1 MNKRFSKGLGWG
13 IIDNISGTGIN
24 FIVGILLARALSPE
38 DFSVIGV
45 SMLLVTIS
53 NIISDGGIST
63 ALVRK
68 TAPTIADF
76 NTAFTVN
83 LCTSIGVYCCLFVI
97 APYLSHGLNTP
108 ILSKVIR
115 SLGLII
121 IISALSIVPKSQ
133 LTRDINFSTQAL
145 ASSSSSILGAI
156 VALTLIYQGYGI
168 WSFVVQQIVRQTI
181 YTLVLWSVIKH
192 IPRFGFSS
200 HSARNL
206 FSFGSRLLIAGLI
219 DAFYNNV
226 YFYFLGKTYNSHHL
240 GLYSRS
246 DQFSVGLVA
255 NFSLVL
261 QRVSLPALAQI
272 KHDKIQFSENFKQL
286 YNKTTIF
293 ALLFSGFIAATSD
306 NFVLLLIGNQWKE
319 SIMIIK
325 ILAISALFQPLI
337 VLYQNVLQVY
347 GKSKLYLNIEVAR
360 KLIAIVLVSIGIAT
374 SFTFLL
380 FTFTGIALT
389 SWLLYGHYASKH
401 LNNNNLLQGAEIIF
415 KHLLPT
421 ALICFLVYKIEFATS
436 SHLVEFILQSLV
448 FMVLSTCYLLVI
460 FPTSRK
466 TIISRIS
473 F

>member
-1 MNKRFSKGLGWG
+1 MNRRFSKGLGWG

-76 NTAFTVN
+76 NTAFTIN
-83 LCTSIGVYCCLFVI
+83 LCASIGVYCCLFVI
-97 APYLSHGLNTP
+97 APYLSQGLNTP

-115 SLGLII
+115 SLGVII

-255 NFSLVL
+255 NFALVL

-389 SWLLYGHYASKH
+389 SWLLYGHYASKD

-436 SHLVEFILQSLV
+436 SHLVEFMLQSLV

-460 FPTSRK
+460 FPTFRT

>member
-1 MNKRFSKGLGWG
+1 MNRRFSKGLGWG

-45 SMLLVTIS
+45 STLLVTIS

-76 NTAFTVN
+76 NTAFTIN
-83 LCTSIGVYCCLFVI
+83 LCASIGVYCCLFVI
-97 APYLSHGLNTP
+97 APYLSQGLNTP

-115 SLGLII
+115 SLGVII

-255 NFSLVL
+255 NFALVL

-389 SWLLYGHYASKH
+389 SWLLYGHYASKD

-436 SHLVEFILQSLV
+436 SHLVEFMLQSLV

-460 FPTSRK
+460 FPTFRT

>member
-1 MNKRFSKGLGWG
+1 MNRRFSKGLGWG

-97 APYLSHGLNTP
+97 APYLSQGLNTP

-115 SLGLII
+115 SLGVII

-255 NFSLVL
+255 NFALVL

-389 SWLLYGHYASKH
+389 SWLLYGHYASKD

-436 SHLVEFILQSLV
+436 SHLVEFMLQSLV

-460 FPTSRK
+460 FPTFRT